1 MDKALKEFVANSG
14 VTPQTEK
21 ADPRQVANSAGGFSF
36 KVGDADRL
44 RRFLVLGSDKGSF
57 YANQKNLT
65 KENAKFVIGLIG
77 TDEALVRETTVAV
90 SDAGLAAKNSPA
102 LFVMALLFTYGKDKA
117 AAREA
122 LPKVARTSTHLFEF
136 AEYINGLGGWGR
148 AKRGAIADWYTSK
161 SAEQLAYQ
169 AVKYRQ
175 RNGWTHRDLFR
186 LSHPKGVNPALG
198 NFILGKSDEI
208 RENVPVADLTLLNG
222 FAFAQ
227 EAKGSV
233 SEAVKVVKMFPN
245 LPWEAYSTEVHRS
258 PDFWKAL
265 FEVGALGQTALL
277 RNVTRF
283 AKLGLFDDVQFA
295 GDVAKQLA
303 DKEAIAKGRMHPI
316 QYLNALFI
324 YKKGP
329 FERGGYYGDSRSID
343 WKVNAKVA
351 GALEKGYYASFKN
364 VVPSGKRTMVS
375 VDVSG
380 SMTWEAP
387 AGLVGLNCLEAAAAM
402 AQVTVRTEDYV
413 VLNAFSMGMQDVD
426 VTDTDT
432 IPQILAKFGRLQ
444 FGGTNVAAPIEH
456 ALKKKLQ
463 IDTFVVYTDSETYGG
478 GGHVHELLRKYRK
491 QSGIDAKLVV
501 VGMVSN
507 GFTVADPSD
516 KGMLDVVGFDASA
529 PGIISDFSAGRI

>member
-1 MDKALKEFVANSG
+1 MNEALKEFVANSG

-44 RRFLVLGSDKGSF
+44 RRFLVLGTDKGSF

-102 LFVMALLFTYGKDKA
+102 LFVMALLFTYGTDKA

-122 LPKVARTSTHLFEF
+122 LLKVARTSTHLFEF

-148 AKRGAIADWYTSK
+148 AKRGAIADWYTGK

-186 LSHPKGVNPALG
+186 LSHPKGVDTNVG
-198 NFILGKSDEI
+198 NFILGKPHMS
-208 RENVPVADLTLLNG
+208 VGSPLLRG
-222 FAFAQ
+222 FAEAQ
-227 EAKGSV
+227 TAGSDAA
-233 SEAVKVVKMFPN
+233 EAVKVVKAFPR
-245 LPWEAYSTEVHRS
+245 LPWEAYSTEVHKS
-258 PDFWKAL
+258 KDFWKAL

-295 GDVAKQLA
+295 GDVAKALA
-303 DKEAIAKGRMHPI
+303 DKDAIVKGRMHPI

-324 YKKGP
+324 YKKGA
-329 FERGGYYGDSRSID
+329 FTGGGYYGSGRSID

-456 ALKKKLQ
+456 AIKNKLA

-478 GGHVHELLRKYRK
+478 GAHTHELLRKYRK

-507 GFTVADPSD
+507 GFTVADPTD

>member
-1 MDKALKEFVANSG
+1 MKNALNEFVATQG
-14 VTPQTEK
+14 VTPQTEQ
-21 ADPRQVANSAGGFSF
+21 ADPRQVENSAGGFSF

-44 RRFLVLGSDKGSF
+44 RRFLVLGTDGGSF

-65 KENAKFVIGLIG
+65 KENAKFVIDLIG
-77 TDEALVRETTVAV
+77 RDEALVRETTVAV

-102 LFVMALLFTYGKDKA
+102 LFVMALLFTHGTDKA
-117 AAREA
+117 ASREA

-148 AKRGAIADWYTSK
+148 AKRGAVADWYTDK

-186 LSHPKGVNPALG
+186 LSHPKGVDINVG
-198 NFILGKSDEI
+198 NFILGKEQSSEV
-208 RENVPVADLTLLNG
+208 ETLRG
-222 FAFAQ
+222 FALAQ
-227 EAKGSV
+227 RAGGDVK
-233 SEAVKVVKMFPN
+233 EAVKVVKAFPR
-245 LPWEAYSTEVHRS
+245 LPWEAYSTEVHKS
-258 PDFWKAL
+258 KDFWKAL

-283 AKLGLFDDVQFA
+283 AKLGLFDDVKFA
-295 GDVAKQLA
+295 GDVAKVLS
-303 DKEAIAKGRMHPI
+303 DPEAIAKGRMHPI
-316 QYLNALFI
+316 QYLNAMFI
-324 YKKGP
+324 YQKGTLSSD
-329 FERGGYYGDSRSID
+329 GYYSYDRNKTWST
-343 WKVNAKVA
+343 NAKIA
-351 GALEKGYYASFKN
+351 GALEKGYYAAFKN
-364 VVPSGKRTMVS
+364 VVPSGKRTMLS
-375 VDVSG
+375 IDVSG

-413 VLNAFSMGMQDVD
+413 EINAFSMGLQKVD
-426 VTDTDT
+426 VTDTDS
-432 IPQILAKFGRLQ
+432 IPAVLAKFNRLS
-444 FGGTNVAAPIEH
+444 FGGTNVAAPLEYAI
-456 ALKKKLQ
+456 KNKLQ
-463 IDTFVVYTDSETYGG
+463 FDTFVVYTDSETYGG
-478 GGHVHELLRKYRK
+478 GAHVHELLRKYRK

-507 GFTVADPSD
+507 GFTVADPTD
-516 KGMLDVVGFDASA
+516 RGMLDVVGFDAST